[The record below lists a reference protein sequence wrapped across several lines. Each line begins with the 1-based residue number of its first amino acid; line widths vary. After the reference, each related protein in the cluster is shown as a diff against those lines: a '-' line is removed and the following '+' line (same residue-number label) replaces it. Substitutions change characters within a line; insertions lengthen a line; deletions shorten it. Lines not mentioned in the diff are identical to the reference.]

1 MGGELVK
8 FGGAAGM
15 ACAGEVLGGCGCMSE
30 VVVVWVYK
38 WSFEGVRCGMQA

>member
-15 ACAGEVLGGCGCMSE
+15 GRAGEVLGGCGCTGE

-38 WSFEGVRCGMQA
+38 WSFEGG